1 MVAGHGGA
9 CTALSVHVA
18 ESLAAS
24 VVTPIKTVAHSE
36 MRFTAFWARS
46 AKLASMIPASAA
58 IHSPAMS
65 AAIYSIEMW
74 ATEEEVVSTRIACID
89 SEMEISSVPIK
100 RTIEI
105 ASRAEISILPIQED
119 VT

>member
-24 VVTPIKTVAHSE
+24 VVTPVKTVAHSE

-65 AAIYSIEMW
+65 TAINGIEMR
-74 ATEEEVVSTRIACID
+74 ATEEEVVSARITSID
-89 SEMEISSVPIK
+89 TEMEKSAVPI
-100 RTIEI
+100 
-105 ASRAEISILPIQED
+105 
-119 VT
+119 